1 MLIALSFLAH
11 SYRSS
16 STLSSMRIMKP
27 FFHRTNRDN
36 RFGPLVAQFEYER
49 PPLGNQQRP
58 AAGRRENC
66 GDVATTTSGLRSN
79 SPITNPISMK
89 LR

>member
-1 MLIALSFLAH
+1 
-11 SYRSS
+11 
-16 STLSSMRIMKP
+16 MKP

-58 AAGRRENC
+58 AAGRRE
-66 GDVATTTSGLRSN
+66 
-79 SPITNPISMK
+79 K
-89 LR
+89 LRRRCDHDIRSALKQPNHEPH